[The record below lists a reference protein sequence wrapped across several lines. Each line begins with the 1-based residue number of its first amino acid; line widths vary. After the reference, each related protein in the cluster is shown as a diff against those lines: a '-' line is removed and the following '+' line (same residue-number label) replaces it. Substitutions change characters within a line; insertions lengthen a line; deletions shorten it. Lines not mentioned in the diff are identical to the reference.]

1 MNMTAKV
8 VAARLRRQK
17 YTCLDRSAVPAK
29 FTFSNTL
36 MKTWLLIHQSDTL
49 QKRAEK
55 NVLGKVGLT
64 TQMHS
69 ILLAIS
75 NLPQP
80 VKVIDVARW
89 LHRNPTAI
97 SMLIDQMEQNRLIER
112 VRDTNDHRAV
122 SLAITEKG
130 LKIYRHANML
140 TGKLFQDFF
149 GDLSADELK
158 ILCGLMEKVRTRA
171 FNIVNPGKSTGEIQ
185 TLADNEEMTAS
196 LAKLTR
202 DEDNTEIAPGDQ

>member
-1 MNMTAKV
+1 
-8 VAARLRRQK
+8 
-17 YTCLDRSAVPAK
+17 VPAK

-55 NVLGKVGLT
+55 NVLGEVGLT

-89 LHRNPTAI
+89 LDRNPNAI

-130 LKIYRHANML
+130 LKIYRQANKL
-140 TGKLFQDFF
+140 TWKLFQDFF